1 MADTY
6 TVVKGDTLSGIAW
19 KNNSKY
25 NYGANAM
32 AAAKRLGAIND
43 IENIDRIYVGQTL
56 SLKNPSG
63 KIKKKKNNSLTP
75 SITHFGIQSNS
86 ENTVFATWRFNKDH
100 VKEYRCVWYYATGD
114 GIWFNGSDST
124 STSKQSTY
132 NPPSNATQ
140 VKFKVKAIAKTH
152 KVTTTKKVKGKTKKT
167 TKDVA
172 YWTGKW
178 STEKTCN
185 FAVSQDPDK
194 PSAPSV
200 EMDKY
205 KLTASIVNL
214 DDGVNKPTN
223 IEFRVV
229 KNNSSKAFKQNTAN
243 VVNRSASYSWYI
255 DPGGKYKAQCRAIRK
270 VSNRTLYS
278 DWSDFSSEVT
288 TIPDAPKAI
297 TSLKANSSSE
307 ISVTWSSVSNV
318 TGYEVQYTL
327 KKAYFDTNS
336 DQVSSKTVDTGCTA
350 IISGLDEGGEYFFR
364 VRAKNEQGNS
374 GWTPIKS
381 CKVGQKPA
389 APTTW
394 SSTTT
399 AIVGGKVTLYWV
411 HNTRD
416 GSKATKADLELL
428 VNGVNKSPTDFTYAY
443 GDDDEE
449 KTYSYVIDTNE
460 YTDGAKVQWRVRTA
474 GVTGVYG
481 DWSVQ
486 RTVDIYAPPT
496 LEMHLTN
503 SNDEDIDTLSSFP
516 LYVKGIPGPKTQSP
530 IGYHLTVVSTEDY
543 ETEDQIGNEKLVS
556 ANEEVYSKYF
566 DIRTQL
572 IAELSANNID
582 LENSKK
588 YKVKCIVTMNSG
600 LTAEAESEF
609 TVDWI
614 EEEYGPDAEIL
625 YNEDT
630 YSCSIRPYCFTTPDE
645 YYPEEET
652 ETTAE
657 DTTEEEDKPII
668 LVDNVTLSVYRRDY
682 NGEFIEIAT
691 GLDNTSNI
699 YITDPHPA
707 LDYGRYRV
715 VVTSKATG
723 AVSYEDIP
731 GYPISE
737 SSVII
742 QWNESWSNLVTS
754 EINEGEIPPEPIWT
768 GSRVILP
775 YNIDVSD
782 KNDKDV
788 SLVKYIGRKR
798 PVSYYGTQL
807 GETATWKVEIPK
819 DDEETL
825 YALRRLAIW
834 TGDVYVREPSG
845 SGYWANIS
853 VSMSQTHCQ
862 LTIPVTIEITRVEGG
877 V

>member
-6 TVVKGDTLSGIAW
+6 TVVKGDTLSGIAQ
-19 KNNSKY
+19 KFNLTY
-25 NYGANAM
+25 NYGESISSATE
-32 AAAKRLGAIND
+32 RLAAIND
-43 IENIDRIYVGQTL
+43 IDNPELLYTGQTL
-56 SLKNPSG
+56 SLKNPKG

-75 SITHFGIQSNS
+75 AITQFGIQSNS
-86 ENTVFATWRFNKDH
+86 ENTVFATWRFNKKNT
-100 VKEYRCVWYYATGD
+100 KEYKCLWYYATGD
-114 GIWFNGSDST
+114 GIWFEGSDST
-124 STSKQSTY
+124 TTKKQSTY
-132 NPPSNATQ
+132 NPPSNATH

-152 KVTTTKKVKGKTKKT
+152 KVTTTKKVKGKSKKVS
-167 TKDVA
+167 KDVA

-178 STEKTCN
+178 SAEKVCN
-185 FAVSQDPDK
+185 FAVSQDPSK

-205 KLTASIVNL
+205 KLTASVVNI
-214 DDGVNKPTN
+214 DDGVNRATH

-229 KNNSSKAFKQNTAN
+229 KNNSRGAFKQNTAY

-270 VSNRTLYS
+270 VGNRTLYS

-307 ISVTWSSVSNV
+307 ISVTWTGVSNT

-327 KKAYFDTNS
+327 KKIYFDTNS
-336 DQVSSKTVDTGCTA
+336 DQVSNKTVETGCTA

-364 VRAKNEQGNS
+364 VRAVNEQGKS

-399 AIVGGKVTLYWV
+399 AIVGETVTLYWV
-411 HNTRD
+411 HNTQD
-416 GSKATKADLELL
+416 GSKATKADLELI
-428 VNGVNKSPTDFTYAY
+428 VNGVDKSPSDFTYAY
-443 GDDDEE
+443 GDDEEE
-449 KTYSYVIDTNE
+449 KTYSYEINTNE

-481 DWSVQ
+481 DWSAQ
-486 RTVDIYAPPT
+486 RTIDIYAPPT
-496 LEMHLTN
+496 LEMQLKNT
-503 SNDEDIDTLSSFP
+503 SGDDITELSSFP
-516 LYVKGIPGPKTQSP
+516 LCVKGIAGPQTQSP
-530 IGYHLTVVSTEDY
+530 IGYHLTVVSMEDY
-543 ETEDQIGNEKLVS
+543 TTEDQTGSEKLIS

-566 DIRTQL
+566 DIKTQL
-572 IAELSANNID
+572 TTELSANNID
-582 LENSKK
+582 LENGKR

-600 LTAEAESEF
+600 LTADAELEF
-609 TVDWI
+609 IVNWV

-645 YYPEEET
+645 YYEETT
-652 ETTAE
+652 ETT
-657 DTTEEEDKPII
+657 DEEI
-668 LVDNVTLSVYRRDY
+668 LVEGVTLSVYRRDY

-691 GLDNTSNI
+691 GLENTSNT

-715 VVTSKATG
+715 VVVSKATG
-723 AVSYEDIP
+723 SVSYEDIP

-754 EINEGEIPPEPIWT
+754 EINKGEIPPEPIWT

-782 KNDKDV
+782 KNDIDV

-807 GETATWKVEIPK
+807 GETASWKVEIPK

-862 LTIPVTIEITRVEGG
+862 LTIPVNIEITRVEGG